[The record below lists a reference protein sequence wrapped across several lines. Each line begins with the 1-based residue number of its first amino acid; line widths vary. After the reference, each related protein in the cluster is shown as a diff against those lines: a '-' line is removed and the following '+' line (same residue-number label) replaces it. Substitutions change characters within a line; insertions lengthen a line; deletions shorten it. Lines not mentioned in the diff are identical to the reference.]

1 MIDFKKKL
9 ANRNTEKTIS
19 PIDIYSTLDRKSIA
33 GPLRVPQHNILSEW
47 FQNRYDEKDLV
58 VKLHTGEGK
67 TLIGL
72 LMLQSKLNKNKEPC
86 LYICPNI
93 YLVEQVCS
101 EAEKFGIGYCK
112 IEKDNIIPDEF
123 VCGEKIL
130 IIHAQKLFNGKS
142 IFGMNNFSL
151 NIGTIILDDSHAC
164 IDSVKQAFTIS
175 VNRSDNETLYNK
187 FLSLFRDDL
196 LEQGEGSFIDVE
208 NGDFETF
215 MPIPYWSWI
224 DKKTDVLRILSEHSK
239 DTEIQ
244 FVWQLLRDKI
254 HEYGGYIS
262 GTKLEICSY
271 SPNVNIF
278 GSFSKAKHRILMSA
292 TTQDDAFFIKGLS
305 FSKDA
310 VLTPLINSEQKWS
323 GEKMILIPSLVD
335 DANDA
340 DLIVTKF
347 ANTKYDKFGAVALVP
362 SSKRANHYSNL
373 GAIVA
378 NKNSIFS
385 DILRLKDIK
394 LDKMLVIN
402 NRYDGIDLPDESC
415 RILIID
421 SIPYFNSLAHK
432 YEEQCRP
439 DSVIIN
445 KLIAQK
451 IEQGLGRGVRGEK
464 DYSAIIIIGSDLV
477 KFIRSSAT
485 NKFFSSQTRKQI
497 EIGLELAK
505 MASEEKKEDESSLQ
519 PIISLIK
526 QMLERDEG
534 WKAFYQDE
542 MNSISEDSYRNNIYE
557 NLAKEAEIEQLFN
570 SLEYEKASVSLQSYI
585 DELKL
590 DGAEKGWYLQQLAR
604 FLYFVS
610 KENSLKI
617 QQSAFKSNF
626 EVLKPRVGIRY
637 NKISYINENRMNN
650 IKKYLSKYIDFYELQ
665 LEIDDILA
673 NLTFS
678 ISSEKFE
685 RSLQQIG
692 ELLGYISQRPDKEI
706 RKGPDN
712 LWCGVDNKYLL
723 FECKSEVESE
733 RNEISKKESGQM
745 NNHCAWFDGEYGIN
759 AQVANFLII
768 PTKKLSYH
776 GNFSKEVRII
786 RAGKLQELKKQ
797 VKNFINELKSYD
809 LLEISSETLQN
820 FIDIHNLN
828 NDDFINKYSETFYHN
843 KK

>member
-9 ANRNTEKTIS
+9 ANGNTEKMIS

-33 GPLRVPQHNILSEW
+33 GPLRTPQHNILSEW
-47 FQNRYDEKDLV
+47 FLNRYDEKDLI

-72 LMLQSKLNKNKEPC
+72 LMLQSKLNKNNEPC

-112 IEKDNIIPDEF
+112 IEKGNDIPNEF
-123 VCGEKIL
+123 ICGEKIL

-142 IFGMNNFSL
+142 IFEMDKSL
-151 NIGTIILDDSHAC
+151 PDIGTIILDDSHAC
-164 IDSVKQAFTIS
+164 IDAVKQAFTIT
-175 VNRSDNETLYNK
+175 VNRTENEALYNK
-187 FLSLFRDDL
+187 FLLLFKDDL
-196 LEQGEGSFIDVE
+196 LEQGEGSFIDIE
-208 NGDFETF
+208 NGESGTF

-224 DKKTDVLRILSEHSK
+224 DQRKAVLEILSEHSK

-271 SPNVNIF
+271 SPNVNVF

-310 VLTPLINSEQKWS
+310 VLKPLINSEQKWS
-323 GEKMILIPSLVD
+323 GEKMVLIPSLVD
-335 DANDA
+335 DANDTY
-340 DLIVTKF
+340 LIINKF
-347 ANTKYDKFGAVALVP
+347 AKEKYDKFGAVALVP
-362 SSKRANHYSNL
+362 STKRANYYNDL

-378 NKNSIFS
+378 DKNSIS
-385 DILRLKDIK
+385 TNILGLKDIK
-394 LDKMLVIN
+394 TDKMLVIN

-421 SIPYFNSLAHK
+421 SIPYFNSLAYK

-439 DSVIIN
+439 TSVIIN

-464 DYSAIIIIGSDLV
+464 DYCAIIIIGSDLV
-477 KFIRSSAT
+477 KFIRNPAT
-485 NKFFSSQTRKQI
+485 NKFFSLQTSKQI
-497 EIGLELAK
+497 EIGLKLAK
-505 MASEEKKEDESSLQ
+505 MASEVKKEDESALT
-519 PIISLIK
+519 PIISLID
-526 QMLERDEG
+526 QMLKRDEG
-534 WKAFYQDE
+534 WKAFYQNE
-542 MNSISEDSYRNNIYE
+542 MNSISEDNDRNNIYE
-557 NLAKEAEIEQLFN
+557 NLAKEAEIEQLFS
-570 SLEYEKASVSLQSYI
+570 SLEYEKASASLQSYI
-585 DELKL
+585 NELKPE
-590 DGAEKGWYLQQLAR
+590 GEEKGWYLQQLAR
-604 FLYFVS
+604 FLYFLPP
-610 KENSLKI
+610 KENSLKT
-617 QQSAFKSNF
+617 QQSAFKSNSK
-626 EVLKPRVGIRY
+626 VLKPRVGISY

-650 IKKYLSKYIDFYELQ
+650 IKKYLSKFKDFHDLQ
-665 LEIDDILA
+665 LEIDNILA
-673 NLTFS
+673 NLRFS
-678 ISSEKFE
+678 TPAEQFE
-685 RSLQQIG
+685 GSLQQIG
-692 ELLGYISQRPDKEI
+692 KLLGYKSQRPDKKI

-723 FECKSEVESE
+723 FECKNGVGSGH
-733 RNEISKKESGQM
+733 REISKRETGQM
-745 NNHCAWFDGEYGIN
+745 NNHSAWFEREYGID
-759 AQVANFLII
+759 AQVTYFLII
-768 PTKKLSYH
+768 NTRTLSYQ
-776 GNFSKEVRII
+776 GDFMKKVRII
-786 RAGKLQELKKQ
+786 KESKLNELKNQ
-797 VKNFINELKSYD
+797 VKDFINELKNYN

-828 NDDFINKYSETFYHN
+828 NDDFINKYSEEYYC